1 MPRFSNGLGGVM
13 KSIKAIIIC
22 LIILLIL
29 SVILLIFINSN
40 KIVNTND
47 NTLNAN
53 IESQESLTELN
64 EYIARETDDN
74 NIFAVN
80 EYINQMIEYEN
91 QGNSDAVRQIVSN
104 YQEIESLNLKQ
115 KQSLFY
121 VQEIYSRESLAKGNY
136 FVRGILRTI
145 EINDEETLSEIYLK
159 VDLDYT
165 TNALQIS
172 VINQATFDQT
182 TQDTSTS
189 VEEFSLEPN
198 EYNRFEQKSYSAEEF
213 CNKYLSD
220 FIIKLKYD
228 RELAFDF
235 VDDEYKKIKFDND
248 FSTFNEYI
256 DDNQD
261 RIFNAT
267 IQSYLENI
275 QGNITEYIIL
285 DTYNNY
291 YTIKSTG
298 GLEYKIILDNY
309 TIESEEFIL
318 AYEQATEQEKVTT
331 NISKVVQWIN
341 TKDYAQIYNKLDQ
354 EFKQNNFPDLDTFE
368 TYIQEKFFS
377 FNNMEVQSIEKISDN
392 YICEVSLSSGYGV
405 AAEQITKTFIMQLKE
420 GTDFV
425 MSFTV

>member
-1 MPRFSNGLGGVM
+1 M
-13 KSIKAIIIC
+13 KNIKIIIVC

-29 SVILLIFINSN
+29 SIILLIFINNN
-40 KIVNTND
+40 KPVSYDGNELD
-47 NTLNAN
+47 AN
-53 IESQESLTELN
+53 IEPEDNAVELN
-64 EYIARETDDN
+64 EYIGRETDDN
-74 NIFAVN
+74 KIFVVN
-80 EYINQMIEYEN
+80 EYINQMLAYKN
-91 QGNSDAVRQIVSN
+91 QENSDAVRQLVSN
-104 YQEIESLNLKQ
+104 YQEIEALNLKQ
-115 KQSLFY
+115 KQSIFY
-121 VQEIYSRESLAKGNY
+121 VQEIYSRESIAKANY

-145 EINDEETLSEIYLK
+145 ETNDEETLSEIYLK
-159 VDLDYT
+159 VDIDYT

-172 VINQATFDQT
+172 VINQEMYDQT
-182 TQDTSTS
+182 IQDTETG
-189 VEEFSLEPN
+189 VEDFSIELN
-198 EYNRFEQKSYSAEEF
+198 EYNGFEPKSYSTEEI

-220 FIIKLKYD
+220 FIIKLKFD
-228 RELAFDF
+228 RELAFEF
-235 VDDEYKKIKFDND
+235 VDDEYKEQKFNND
-248 FSTFNEYI
+248 LDTFNEYI
-256 DDNQD
+256 DDNED
-261 RIFNAT
+261 RIYNAT

-275 QGNITEYIIL
+275 QGDITEYIIL

-291 YTIKSTG
+291 YTIESTG

-309 TIESEEFIL
+309 TIETEEFIS

>member
-1 MPRFSNGLGGVM
+1 M
-13 KSIKAIIIC
+13 KNIKIIIIALLILLLVSLTTL
-22 LIILLIL
+22 LIILNNYGDTNTY
-29 SVILLIFINSN
+29 VGDQNT
-40 KIVNTND
+40 IV
-47 NTLNAN
+47 
-53 IESQESLTELN
+53 ESGPQDTPIDLN
-64 EYIARETDDN
+64 EYIEEETN
-74 NIFAVN
+74 YNVVFSVN
-80 EYINQMIEYEN
+80 DYINTMLELENDSNSEAIMQM
-91 QGNSDAVRQIVSN
+91 VSN
-104 YQEIESLNLKQ
+104 YQMIEQMSIKD
-115 KQSLFY
+115 KQSIFY
-121 VQEIYSRESLAKGNY
+121 IQEIYARKSLERVSY
-136 FVRGILRTI
+136 FVRGIHRNISEDYT
-145 EINDEETLSEIYLK
+145 EDLSEVYFK
-159 VDLDYT
+159 VNIDYT
-165 TNALQIS
+165 TNAAL
-172 VINQATFDQT
+172 INVLDKETYEQEI
-182 TQDTSTS
+182 QDTENT
-189 VEEFSLEPN
+189 VEDFNIELN
-198 EYNRFEQKSYSAEEF
+198 DYNSFEQGFYTTEMI
-213 CNKYLSD
+213 CNKYLFD

-228 RELAFDF
+228 RELAFEF
-235 VDDEYKKIKFDND
+235 VDDEYKEQKFNNNINA
-248 FSTFNEYI
+248 FNEYI
-256 DDNQD
+256 DNNQD
-261 RIFNAT
+261 RLYNVT
-267 IQSYLENI
+267 IQSYLKDIKEDSI
-275 QGNITEYIIL
+275 EYIIL